1 MVVPD
6 RIIEIIKARC
16 FTETGLKN
24 FVTDRD
30 YNILSDSV
38 AKATGCNLAVVNAK
52 LTGGKETK
60 LAVAKAAGLSPI
72 GVNTWKRI
80 FGHLLR
86 QDGTRYDTSPKT
98 AKIIAEYLGCDSWE
112 QVLENEE
119 YLYTVF
125 VIKKAG
131 GNNNSVLV
139 QSNTDETSIL
149 ISSLRQGDV
158 IEVKSHP
165 NKVLRLK
172 YISATSNSRW
182 YRIIDTV
189 GSNNLHNL
197 DEIEIPFLQKNKPL
211 TVSQLKRNGECKGE
225 YHAGSKQV
233 VYSVTRIKE

>member
-1 MVVPD
+1 MIIPE

-24 FVTDRD
+24 FVTDND

-38 AKATGCNLAVVNAK
+38 ARATGCNPVVVNTK
-52 LTGGKETK
+52 LTGEKKTEQT
-60 LAVAKAAGLSPI
+60 VAKAIGPTPI

-172 YISATSNSRW
+172 FLSATANSRW

-189 GSNNLHNL
+189 GSCILQNL

-211 TVSQLKRNGECKGE
+211 MATQLKRKGVCMDG
-225 YHAGSKQV
+225 YSAGSKQV

>member
-1 MVVPD
+1 MIIPD

-24 FVTDRD
+24 FVTDND
-30 YNILSDSV
+30 YNILSDAV
-38 AKATGCNLAVVNAK
+38 AKAT
-52 LTGGKETK
+52 
-60 LAVAKAAGLSPI
+60 GLSPI

-80 FGHLLR
+80 FGHLLKP
-86 QDGTRYDTSPKT
+86 DGARYDTSAKT
-98 AKIIAEYLGCDSWE
+98 AKVIAEYLGCDSWE
-112 QVLENEE
+112 QVLENEK
-119 YLYTVF
+119 YLYDIY
-125 VIKKAG
+125 VIKKACN
-131 GNNNSVLV
+131 NNNSVLV
-139 QSNTDETSIL
+139 QSNSDETSIL
-149 ISSLRQGDV
+149 ISSLRKGDV
-158 IEVKSHP
+158 IEVKSRP

-172 YISATSNSRW
+172 FLTATSNSRW